1 MLRAVALRN
10 RIKEFLDNRG
20 MTAYQFWRAIGV
32 AQTTA
37 YRIYNDPTTIPKP
50 HVLDA
55 ICKAFPG
62 TQPGDLLEYVPDD
75 IGNADLEIED

>member
-10 RIKEFLDNRG
+10 TIKKFLDSRG
-20 MTAYQFWRAIGV
+20 MTAYQLWRTIGV

-37 YRIYNDPTTIPKP
+37 YRIYNDPETIPKP

-62 TQPGDLLEYVPDD
+62 TQPGDLLEYIPD
-75 IGNADLEIED
+75 NEVNTSVQS